1 MLTTMRKVNIHE
13 AKTKLSA
20 ILAEV
25 EQNGEHV
32 LICRYNVPV
41 AELSPVKRK
50 KRSVP
55 AAELRDIRFV
65 VPPEEPTEAEWE
77 HA

>member
-1 MLTTMRKVNIHE
+1 MNIHE

-25 EQNGEHV
+25 EQKGEHV
-32 LICRYNVPV
+32 PI
-41 AELSPVKRK
+41 AELSPVQRK

-55 AAELRDIRFV
+55 ASELRNITFI
-65 VPPEEPTEAEWE
+65 VPPEEPTEEEWE

>member
-1 MLTTMRKVNIHE
+1 MIKVNIHE

-25 EQNGEHV
+25 EQKGEHV
-32 LICRYNVPV
+32 LICRYNVPI
-41 AELSPVKRK
+41 AELSPVKQK
-50 KRSVP
+50 KRSIP
-55 AAELRDIRFV
+55 ASELRDITFI
-65 VPPEEPTEAEWE
+65 VPPEEPTEEEWE